1 MMSSI
6 NAISALNSTTQA
18 KTLSSAQSSD
28 PASGLN
34 FQELLLNSLAET
46 NQLDAAG
53 QQAIE
58 EFVSGGDVTQIE
70 VMTAVKKADLSLR
83 MMLQI
88 RNKLLDAFNEIQNL
102 RM

>member
-6 NAISALNSTTQA
+6 NAIGALSSTTQA
-18 KTLSSAQSSD
+18 KTLSSSQPSD